1 MAKPVALVTGAGRKV
16 GIAAGIARTLARNGW
31 DLALTYWTPYD
42 ERMPWG
48 VQPGD
53 VEELNEELL
62 SLGARVWSTSWNLEP
77 PESATGLFDILRRG
91 ADPISAL
98 ILCHCESV
106 DSGILDT
113 DTLTLDRHFAV
124 NVRSS
129 LQLIQC
135 FALQVPPQGG
145 SIVALT
151 SDHTVGNVPYG
162 ATKAALDRI
171 VLAAA
176 RELSNLRIRANVIN
190 PGPIDTG
197 WMDESV
203 RNQLILRQ
211 PSGRLGTPND
221 IGNCVAFLLS
231 SEGAWINGQVLKVDG
246 GLFRLS

>member
-31 DLALTYWTPYD
+31 DLALTHWTPYD

-77 PESATGLFDILRRG
+77 PESATGLFDILRRE

-113 DTLTLDRHFAV
+113 DTLNLDRHFAV

-129 LQLIQC
+129 LQLIH
-135 FALQVPPQGG
+135 ALR
-145 SIVALT
+145 SRYRL
-151 SDHTVGNVPYG
+151 
-162 ATKAALDRI
+162 R
-171 VLAAA
+171 AAA
-176 RELSNLRIRANVIN
+176 SLRSQAITPWEMCRMER
-190 PGPIDTG
+190 PKLRLTG
-197 WMDESV
+197 
-203 RNQLILRQ
+203 
-211 PSGRLGTPND
+211 
-221 IGNCVAFLLS
+221 
-231 SEGAWINGQVLKVDG
+231 
-246 GLFRLS
+246 

>member
-48 VQPGD
+48 VQHGD
-53 VEELNEELL
+53 VEELNQELL
-62 SLGARVWSTSWNLEP
+62 SLGARVSSTSWNLEP
-77 PESATGLFDILRRG
+77 PESATGLFDILRNEAG
-91 ADPISAL
+91 PISAL

-113 DTLTLDRHFAV
+113 DTLSLDRHFAV

-129 LQLIQC
+129 VQLIQC

-176 RELSNLRIRANVIN
+176 RELSNLRVRANVIN

-203 RNQLILRQ
+203 RNQLIQRQ

-231 SEGAWINGQVLKVDG
+231 SEGAWINGQLLKVDG
-246 GLFRLS
+246 GFSA